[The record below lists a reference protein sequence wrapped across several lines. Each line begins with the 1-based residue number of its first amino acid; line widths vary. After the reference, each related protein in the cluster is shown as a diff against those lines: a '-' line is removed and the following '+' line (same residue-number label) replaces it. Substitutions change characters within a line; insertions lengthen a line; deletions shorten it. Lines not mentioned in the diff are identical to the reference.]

1 MLFFC
6 IAAAISSGKRG
17 YKTLLI
23 EATSAL
29 GGLVT
34 MGLVNIPLSFICGLG
49 KEMIHE
55 LKSMGACWHRNFDP
69 EKQKLVLDRMM
80 KKYHFNT
87 PGTCH

>member
-1 MLFFC
+1 
-6 IAAAISSGKRG
+6 
-17 YKTLLI
+17 
-23 EATSAL
+23 
-29 GGLVT
+29 

-80 KKYHFNT
+80 KKYHCDVLLVT
-87 PGTCH
+87 PVYFVEPVYMNVLLVQSL